1 MSTLEDPR
9 HPGFLHNTH
18 AFFQRAITAM
28 PWYGDLELERHGARY
43 IEPELNVALLTG
55 DGRALEWWTDPH
67 KTIASFAA
75 FSRRDADTLRR
86 WHDEFV
92 PIVRDILAP
101 EGRSPPLPPQ
111 ERRALLGRTSAGRR
125 LLEVSAL
132 SPLQFVEQEFEHP
145 TIKAGLLF
153 FNGLREVDLRLPG
166 FGHHI
171 AALLASPA
179 KAQMSRGGSAA
190 LARALEAAVRA
201 AGGDIRLMTEP
212 RRILVESGRAVGI
225 ETAEGEVIRARH
237 LVASSLNPHQTFL
250 DLLDDASVPR
260 EIRARAERFQYNLLA
275 PLFALHLN
283 LSEPPRYR
291 ASADHPELAQAFM
304 VIMGLDHVDQFS
316 DIVRHHEAG
325 TIPPTV
331 MWGACPTLFD
341 PSQAPPGR
349 HTAFMWEK
357 LPYRV
362 HGDPDNWDRLRDEHG
377 DVMRR
382 LWQRHAP
389 NLADAVIDSF
399 TRSPL
404 DVERCL
410 PNMREGD
417 LLVGAFANDQVGF
430 HRPFAGA
437 GTLSHPP
444 AQSLSLRIEQPSRRQ
459 HHRPSGL
466 QRGAGDPRPIS
477 ASPPT
482 GCRRRSRRGWPRCD
496 RLWPT
501 RSACSKTEQEVR
513 IVCSGISCRFR
524 AARLPRGRPRCAGP
538 AGMLL
543 AEMVAG
549 VKVAARLSVTI
560 GVGSGW

>member
-1 MSTLEDPR
+1 MESIYDGIILGAGHNAMILQAYLGKAGMKVLAIERKAVTGGGLSTLEDPR

-18 AFFQRAITAM
+18 AFFQRAITTL
-28 PWYGDLELERHGARY
+28 PWYSDLELERHGAHY
-43 IEPELNVALLTG
+43 IEPELNVALITS
-55 DGRALEWWTDPH
+55 DNRALEWWTEIDR
-67 KTIASFAA
+67 TAESFAR
-75 FSRRDADTLRR
+75 FSRRDAETLRH
-86 WHDEFV
+86 WHDDFV
-92 PIVRDILAP
+92 PVVQDILGP
-101 EGRSPPLPPQ
+101 ESRSPPLPRV
-111 ERRALLGRTSAGRR
+111 EREALLQRSAGGRR

-132 SPLQFVEQEFEHP
+132 SPLEFVHQEFEHP
-145 TIKAGLLF
+145 TVRAGLLF
-153 FNGLREVDLRLPG
+153 FNGLREVDLRVRG

-190 LARALEAAVRA
+190 LARALEAAVRES
-201 AGGDIRLMTEP
+201 GGDIRLLTEP
-212 RRILVESGRAVGI
+212 KRILVEGGRAVGI

-250 DLLDDASVPR
+250 DLLDDAAVPR
-260 EIRARAERFQYNLLA
+260 EIRQRAESFQYNLLA

-304 VIMGLDHVDQFS
+304 LIMGLDHVDQFS

-331 MWGACPTLFD
+331 MWGACPTVFD

-362 HGDPDNWDRLRDEHG
+362 HGDPGNWDHLRDAHG

-382 LWQRHAP
+382 LWQSRAP
-389 NLADAVIDSF
+389 NLADAVIGSF

-410 PNMREGD
+410 PNMPQGD

-437 GTLSHPP
+437 GTYRTHLPSLYLCGSSSHPGGNITGLP
-444 AQSLSLRIEQPSRRQ
+444 AYNAAQVILADL
-459 HHRPSGL
+459 GL
-466 QRGAGDPRPIS
+466 AADWMPAPIAPR
-477 ASPPT
+477 
-482 GCRRRSRRGWPRCD
+482 
-496 RLWPT
+496 L
-501 RSACSKTEQEVR
+501 
-513 IVCSGISCRFR
+513 
-524 AARLPRGRPRCAGP
+524 AA
-538 AGMLL
+538 M
-543 AEMVAG
+543 
-549 VKVAARLSVTI
+549 
-560 GVGSGW
+560 